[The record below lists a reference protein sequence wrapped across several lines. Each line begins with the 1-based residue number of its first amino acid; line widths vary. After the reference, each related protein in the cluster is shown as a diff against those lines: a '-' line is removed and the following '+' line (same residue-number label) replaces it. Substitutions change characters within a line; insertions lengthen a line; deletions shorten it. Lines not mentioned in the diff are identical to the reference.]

1 MEQDEKKPD
10 SEKIAFS
17 FKTTADDSKVYLI
30 PTSDSKMQIE
40 TKVTDDAP
48 YVFNLGPI
56 IKSSAIEAT
65 VNKIT

>member
-1 MEQDEKKPD
+1 MEQDERSD

-17 FKTTADDSKVYLI
+17 FRTTADDSKVYLI

-65 VNKIT
+65 E